1 MARIPPSRQLAGLQS
16 CLAPWRAG
24 WAAWVAIS
32 LLNRLTFSWQGLDP
46 DWFVS
51 RLYIEGVSRGM
62 LGAVSV
68 YVGSKIAPAQKEAT
82 VFVLAFLFVLGAGVL
97 LFPAIRSEK
106 LVGDVPAPWP
116 LRSGQ
121 VVCAGLSIQVRPTL
135 IDVHLHTISGSLV
148 SQRYSTQSGDSYREA
163 RRDSV
168 RLGLA

>member
-1 MARIPPSRQLAGLQS
+1 MVHAADGQNPAIKAARWLAVVPG
-16 CLAPWRAG
+16 AVAAG

-32 LLNRLTFSWQGLDP
+32 LLNRLTFSWQRLDP

-106 LVGDVPAPWP
+106 LVGDVRRRGPCARGRWYV
-116 LRSGQ
+116 L
-121 VVCAGLSIQVRPTL
+121 VCLFR
-135 IDVHLHTISGSLV
+135 
-148 SQRYSTQSGDSYREA
+148 
-163 RRDSV
+163 
-168 RLGLA
+168 